1 MSDKP
6 QGDKMRAIRTAMAT
20 ALFAAATLPA
30 SADYL
35 VKEVGSFHVGGR
47 TATISGMPTRE
58 VVFTPGS
65 PALKVDPNGEFEVE
79 QMYVQFV
86 KLAQPKA
93 KVPILFWH
101 GGGLTGVTWE
111 TKPDGKPGWQQWF
124 LNAGYDVYVSDAVER
139 GRASWAR
146 YPEIFKSEP
155 MFRTKKEA
163 WELFRIGPSYEVS
176 GQRATFE
183 GEQFPTE
190 AFDQFM
196 KQGVPRWVTNDG
208 PTQAAYDALV
218 QKVCP
223 CIVVVHSQAG
233 NFGFTAAL
241 NAPDKIKAL
250 VAVEPSGAPDL
261 TKVDVTKLKNVPHL
275 IVWGD
280 FHDKNAFWQRLVVVP
295 TSYRDA
301 LVAAGVKAD
310 VFALP
315 AMGIK
320 GNTHMMMMDRNSDDI
335 ARLISDWLG
344 KQGLMN

>member
-1 MSDKP
+1 
-6 QGDKMRAIRTAMAT
+6 MAA
-20 ALFAAATLPA
+20 ALLATAAATLPA

-47 TATISGMPTRE
+47 TATLSGMPTRE

-124 LNAGYDVYVSDAVER
+124 LNAGYDVYISDAVER

-163 WELFRIGPSYEVS
+163 WELFRIGPNYEVGS
-176 GQRATFE
+176 QRATFE

-208 PTQAAYDALV
+208 PTQASYDALV

-223 CIVVVHSQAG
+223 CIVVVHSQGG

-261 TKVDVTKLKNVPHL
+261 AKVDVTKLKNVPHL

-295 TSYRDA
+295 TRYRDA